1 MSARRP
7 KLRERFAQAFLLAAG
22 AAVLS
27 SAARYGEDLQTKN
40 LAAHS
45 TFHYELTRTLARAAG
60 FTTAQAESL
69 AVINQAV
76 DAEAFTGETGVTI
89 HLNGTKRDG
98 EAGQYW
104 HFARRD
110 SNNATGEYFHPGK
123 RNTCAYFTRQFTRS
137 CPGDEAELL
146 EIEKWAVYSSDS
158 PRPGAPQISYDRGQ
172 TFQTVAGKTLA
183 ALAIYL
189 HALADS
195 YSHEA
200 CMASTQVRGHKPHPS
215 ECSAVHWHTQAE
227 FGEHPEVDKGA
238 SYTREAAQATWLALQ
253 WFRRQNGGAEPAP
266 WTDEQAFEFIQNW
279 VKLDKAQE
287 RREFA
292 LQAMAPAQP

>member
-1 MSARRP
+1 MRSN
-7 KLRERFAQAFLLAAG
+7 KSETSKKVIS
-22 AAVLS
+22 AVLLPFC
-27 SAARYGEDLQTKN
+27 AMGIAGFAKFGEDLQTKN

-60 FTTAQAESL
+60 FTAAEAESL
-69 AVINQAV
+69 AVINAAT
-76 DAEAFTGETGVTI
+76 DTELFTGETGITI
-89 HLNGTKRDG
+89 QLNGTERVSNT
-98 EAGQYW
+98 GQYW

-110 SNNATGEYFHPGK
+110 SANATGEYLYPGA

-137 CPGDEAELL
+137 CPGEAPEMN
-146 EIEKWAVYSSDS
+146 EIEKWAVYASDAPS
-158 PRPGAPQISYDRGQ
+158 LGAPQISYDRGQ
-172 TFQTVAGKTLA
+172 TLQTVPGKSLP

-200 CMASTQVRGHKPHPS
+200 CMASSQVRTHKSRPS

-227 FGEHPEVDKGA
+227 FGDHAEIDKGV
-238 SYTREAAQATWLALQ
+238 SYTREAAQAAWLALK
-253 WFRRQNGGAEPAP
+253 WFRQQNGRNEPAL
-266 WTDEQAFEFIQNW
+266 WTEEQALEFIQNW

-287 RREFA
+287 RRDSAVQA
-292 LQAMAPAQP
+292 LSALPL